1 MNIAACQL
9 KVSQLKAFWAVA
21 QCGNFSAAAAEL
33 NVTQSTI
40 SHAIASL
47 EAELGVLLLSRGRHG
62 AVLTPIGE
70 ELLPEVS
77 QALERL
83 CQIQRTAALA
93 RELHRGQV
101 RVGCVR
107 SVATHLLP
115 DIMAQFQQAFPD
127 IQLILLEADGYGEIE
142 RGLREG
148 NLDVGFLCL
157 PLGMEFD
164 AWTTH
169 QDEFVALLPAA
180 AAQSDTPLTWEQLL
194 QHPLI
199 MTPLTGRHHTK
210 LVREHLAEWGHTL
223 TISSEVRED
232 STVLGMVKR
241 GLGATIM
248 PRMAA
253 EPIPRGVVMQSLP
266 VPLYRTTGVATLSNA
281 LLPRAAFAFLDTVR
295 SVLEDGAQEPS

>member
-1 MNIAACQL
+1 MDLAACQL
-9 KVSQLKAFWAVA
+9 KLSQLKAFWAVA

-47 EAELGVLLLSRGRHG
+47 ETQLGVVVLSRGRHG
-62 AVLTPIGE
+62 AALTPVGE
-70 ELLPEVS
+70 ELLPEVTHV
-77 QALERL
+77 LERL
-83 CQIQRTAALA
+83 CQIQHTATLA

-115 DIMAQFQQAFPD
+115 DLMAQFQQRFPD
-127 IQLILLEADGYGEIE
+127 VHLALNEADRYSEIE
-142 RGLREG
+142 QGLREG
-148 NLDVGFLCL
+148 RIDVGFLCL
-157 PLGMEFD
+157 PVGLEFD
-164 AWTTH
+164 MWATY
-169 QDEFVALLPAA
+169 QDEFVALLPSTAL
-180 AAQSDTPLTWEQLL
+180 QPEIPLSWDILL
-194 QHPLI
+194 NQPLI

-210 LVREHLAEWGHTL
+210 LVREHLRQLGHSL
-223 TISSEVRED
+223 VISSEVRED

-253 EPIPRGVVMQSLP
+253 EPLPSGVVMRPLP
-266 VPLYRTTGVATLSNA
+266 VPLYRTTGVATLANA

-295 SVLEDGAQEPS
+295 SVLGAPQGS